1 MSCLSPEI
9 LEGYLA
15 ARLDPTT
22 RHAAEE
28 HLSCC
33 PGCRRRLVLL
43 REASSTVD
51 DISVPDEL
59 MSQARIIGRRRA
71 PRAKRLR
78 LGWLATAAALVV
90 AVVGWLRLAPGPAT
104 VAPHGTPPEGEV
116 WRAAPG
122 GEIGFQPLAPADGA
136 TVVGSVELSWAA
148 VPGVRSYTLMVVD
161 ALGDRLLRTTTSETW
176 TVLDLR
182 GLEPPPSPGASLFW
196 SVDAELE
203 DGRRIESAT
212 AELRIGNGPRSQRE
226 GDHDHD
232 HGKDEEQEEPDP

>member
-15 ARLDPTT
+15 ARLDPVA
-22 RHAAEE
+22 RDAAAE

-51 DISVPDEL
+51 EISVPDEL

-71 PRAKRLR
+71 PRGKRLR

-90 AVVGWLRLAPGPAT
+90 AVVGWLRLAPGP
-104 VAPHGTPPEGEV
+104 VPPSIPPPGHET
-116 WRAAPG
+116 WRADSR
-122 GEIGFQPLAPADGA
+122 GEIGLQPLAPADGA
-136 TVVGSVELSWAA
+136 TVVGSVELRWAA
-148 VPGVRSYTLMVVD
+148 VPGARRYTLMVVD
-161 ALGDRLLRTTTSETW
+161 ALGNRLLRTTTRETR

-196 SVDAELE
+196 SVDAELD

-212 AELRIGNGPRSQRE
+212 VELRIAAGSPSNRE
-226 GDHDHD
+226 SNTD
-232 HGKDEEQEEPDP
+232 DEEGQDRQEQKPDP